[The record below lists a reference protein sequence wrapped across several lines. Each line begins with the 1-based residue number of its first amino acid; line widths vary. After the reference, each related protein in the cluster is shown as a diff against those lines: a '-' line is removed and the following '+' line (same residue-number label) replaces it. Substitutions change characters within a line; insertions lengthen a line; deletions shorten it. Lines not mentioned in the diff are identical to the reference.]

1 MCEGVCMCAYVRV
14 CVWGGGYECMCVCEG
29 ILILQGTREQNLIFN
44 GDISLYSI
52 RDNRASS

>member
-1 MCEGVCMCAYVRV
+1 MRG
-14 CVWGGGYECMCVCEG
+14 CVWGGGGYECMCVCEG